1 MRLVETHRMLRGSY
15 ACLSYCWG
23 DSEIQLG
30 QTTRD
35 NLPRQ
40 LDGIPFHELP
50 KTVIDAIRLC
60 FKLGF
65 RFLWVDRLCI
75 LQGDDRDWS
84 EEASRMCEVYSR
96 SALTISTPICKA
108 SSHSFLAERRM
119 GYWRDNKP
127 AIITHLEEG
136 CKSSLWIFRTRPRRS
151 NGPWF
156 LEDDWQEFSYETNN
170 EDNRWLSRGW
180 TFQEWMLSPRVL
192 HIDTMTMWDCFDGY
206 ANELNRRYM
215 GKPRLIR
222 DPGGFGRAVSWEFVV
237 NEYTKRQVAH
247 EEDRLPALAGLAAR
261 YAQATG
267 HTYLAGMWLE
277 DLPKSLLWGIPR
289 YGQALGPGNRRAPS
303 WSWASSNGPVV
314 SGSSYERFTAM
325 ASISSVFCQYE
336 PPGSLAV
343 VQKGAWIDIEG
354 RVRVVTEQ
362 KKVDTLHSDCSVKAG
377 DEWWD
382 VLPDH
387 GNKCPDDAIAQ
398 ENVYLLLIGNVYFGA
413 GLFGS
418 LFEALVLK
426 ECGWEDG
433 RQCFERLG
441 KADLTAR
448 GEEVRPPELGPS
460 WEARMVRLV

>member
-30 QTTRD
+30 RTTRD
-35 NLPRQ
+35 NLSRQ

-50 KTVIDAIRLC
+50 DTVIDAIRLC

-75 LQGDDRDWS
+75 LQDDDRDWS

-96 SALTISTPICKA
+96 SALTISTPICQD
-108 SSHSFLAERRM
+108 SSQSFLAERRM
-119 GYWRDNKP
+119 GYWRYNKP
-127 AIITHLEEG
+127 AVITHLEEG
-136 CKSSLWIFRTRPRRS
+136 YKSSLCVFQDSPGRS

-156 LEDDWQEFSYETNN
+156 LEQDWITSSAWENN
-170 EDNRWLSRGW
+170 HDNRWLSRGW

-192 HIDTMTMWDCFDGY
+192 HIDTMTMWDCFEGY

-215 GKPRLIR
+215 GKSRLLR
-222 DPGGFGRAVSWEFVV
+222 NPGEFGGGISWTSVV
-237 NEYTKRQVAH
+237 YEYTRRQVTH

-267 HTYLAGMWLE
+267 HTYLAGLWRE
-277 DLPKSLLWGIPR
+277 DLPISLLWR
-289 YGQALGPGNRRAPS
+289 CERQQGPGNRCAPS
-303 WSWASSNGPVV
+303 WSWASVKGPVV
-314 SGSSYERFTAM
+314 SGLSLGEFTAM

-362 KKVDTLHSDCSVKAG
+362 KKVDTCHSDCSVKAG

-382 VLPDH
+382 ALPDH
-387 GNKCPDDAIAQ
+387 GNKYPDDAIAQ
-398 ENVYLLLIGNVYFGA
+398 ANVYLLLIGNTLYLRYLGA
-413 GLFGS
+413 ALFGYD
-418 LFEALVLK
+418 ALVLK

-441 KADLTAR
+441 KANLTTR
-448 GEEVRPPELGPS
+448 GEEVRPPEFGPS